1 MLYYISFKANDGARK
16 VYHIVFILFYY
27 YLIRAVVVVAA
38 GIYLTKMH
46 KTHSITMYF
55 MHFCQVS

>member
-27 YLIRAVVVVAA
+27 YLIRAVA

-55 MHFCQVS
+55 VHFYQVS